1 MQKIKIISNII
12 LATLFALIISYI
24 FGTKYIQ
31 QKYLTSVKSYY
42 TYVEDNTK
50 RIDRFIYSENNEQ
63 SLMTLF
69 SYLETYFFINNELI
83 LSKTFSNID
92 EVLAWQKSN
101 FSKINLATYIDMYY
115 SSKELDD
122 SIDNLKN
129 IIDEQYIDENHKI
142 GH

>member
-101 FSKINLATYIDMYY
+101 FSKINLATYIDMYH